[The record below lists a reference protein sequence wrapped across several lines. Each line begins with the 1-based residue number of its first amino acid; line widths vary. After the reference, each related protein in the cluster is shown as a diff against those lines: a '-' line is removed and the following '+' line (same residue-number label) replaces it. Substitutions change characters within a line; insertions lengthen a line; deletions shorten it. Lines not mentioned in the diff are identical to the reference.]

1 MGNHENVSSYRDLF
15 LIELQFNIF
24 QIIRKKVFDS
34 IIANNSE
41 IDNENPFYFTLPK
54 FLDSVGAVE
63 HVS

>member
-24 QIIRKKVFDS
+24 QIIRKKVFHS

-41 IDNENPFYFTLPK
+41 INNESPFYFTLSK
-54 FLDSVGAVE
+54 FLDRVGAVE
-63 HVS
+63 RVS